1 MPASPSRPPRQVR
14 WNLSIEA
21 FSATNTPESWT
32 AHLPGTGSPPEFHE
46 QLPLSQTPPRT
57 STFPPRLP
65 PTPHPNADVPLP
77 NTAVVPAEPQR
88 PQLELHPALTPAQPL
103 RLDFSFPSAAFQAN
117 PLLTPALLATPACTP
132 PRASLVVRLSTPSS
146 SPAPYKTRLEVRSTT
161 GFVTIGDVLSRIQ
174 RTLRAYDSPQ
184 APASPTTSTTP
195 TSTSSAS
202 SGSTSGSPRTTPS
215 PSSPTFPPELIALY
229 ATRRILTV
237 NGFCADRPLSVQ
249 AAHIDAERAG
259 GTRMVDRF
267 VGHTM
272 FAGLVPLPADGNYQ
286 LDLIVP
292 QRYLLAPPTPPSPK
306 RREVSR

>member
-1 MPASPSRPPRQVR
+1 MHTSENIARRTLVD
-14 WNLSIEA
+14 A
-21 FSATNTPESWT
+21 F
-32 AHLPGTGSPPEFHE
+32 
-46 QLPLSQTPPRT
+46 
-57 STFPPRLP
+57 
-65 PTPHPNADVPLP
+65 
-77 NTAVVPAEPQR
+77 
-88 PQLELHPALTPAQPL
+88 
-103 RLDFSFPSAAFQAN
+103 
-117 PLLTPALLATPACTP
+117 LLTRSIQDAA
-132 PRASLVVRLSTPSS
+132 RGSLHHW
-146 SPAPYKTRLEVRSTT
+146 
-161 GFVTIGDVLSRIQ
+161 
-174 RTLRAYDSPQ
+174 

-286 LDLIVP
+286 VELIVP
-292 QRYLLAPPTPPSPK
+292 QRYLLAPPTPPSPQ
-306 RREVSR
+306 RREVSHIPPYAYAAHMAMRICTS